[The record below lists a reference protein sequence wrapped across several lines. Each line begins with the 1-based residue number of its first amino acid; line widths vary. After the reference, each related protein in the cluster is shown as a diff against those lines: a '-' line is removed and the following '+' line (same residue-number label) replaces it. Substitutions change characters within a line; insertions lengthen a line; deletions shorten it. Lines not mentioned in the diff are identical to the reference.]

1 MGRGVWVP
9 AFAGTT
15 RSDVI
20 ARKLSP
26 GCRAALLFAIQQTDD
41 LIRVSRHRA
50 VMEIS

>member
-1 MGRGVWVP
+1 MLSR
-9 AFAGTT
+9 
-15 RSDVI
+15 D
-20 ARKLSP
+20 LSP